1 MGGGVDREIANKLYN
16 SMTKIKINDK
26 NQTGFFMKIYA
37 NAKENYL
44 LTCGQNISEEQINSK
59 IDIDLYYGNN
69 YGEHKT
75 IKLDRKI
82 RYIKTFLDITAI
94 EIIQEDGISEDKY
107 LYPDLNYLNGYEKYK
122 KNKIYFSG
130 FIDNYTRNNAF
141 SGEITSINDFKFKHK
156 SETLTSSGSPICTY
170 ENEYLYVIGIYKAEE
185 PNGIF
190 IGKIIDI
197 LKKENI
203 NNNNIINNYNL
214 IIRQKF
220 FLFEEN
226 KNEYI
231 DFNKNVLRNAFDQNE
246 DNYFAALKKLN
257 KFLLDSNDN
266 EIFAILGI
274 INSFDNSTNTYEKML
289 KDFLGIQGFIS
300 KINRIIRKNN
310 KEINEKFYY
319 FIGGFLNILER
330 SEIKIKNELQLF
342 RGDKMG
348 HNQLLSY
355 QNNINKII
363 FFKGFCSASKSLE
376 IAIPYANVFGNSEA
390 YSVIT
395 TINYKFK
402 RDWVPY
408 CFDISKFEKFE
419 NEKTVLFAP
428 DICFKIK
435 EVYIDEQHKTA
446 KILLDS
452 VGIKRDENLKEVKDI
467 IYDGNENFF
476 NVV

>member
-1 MGGGVDREIANKLYN
+1 MGGVNSEIANKLYN
-16 SMTKIKINDK
+16 SMTKIKINDR

-37 NAKENYL
+37 NTNGNYL
-44 LTCGQNISEEQINSK
+44 LTCGPNISEEQINSK

-69 YGEHKT
+69 YIEHKT
-75 IKLDRKI
+75 IKLDKKN
-82 RYIKTFLDITAI
+82 RYIKTFQDITAI

-107 LYPDLNYLNGYEKYK
+107 LFPDLNCLNGYEKYK

-130 FIDNYTRNNAF
+130 FIDNYTKKNAF
-141 SGEITSINDFKFKHK
+141 SGEITSINDFKFQHK
-156 SETLTSSGSPICTY
+156 SETLSSSGSPICTY
-170 ENEYLYVIGIYKAEE
+170 ENDCLYVIGIYKAEQ

-190 IGKIIDI
+190 IGKILDI
-197 LKKENI
+197 LKKGSI
-203 NNNNIINNYNL
+203 NNNNNNNNYNL

-231 DFNKNVLRNAFDQNE
+231 VFNKNVLKNAFAQNE
-246 DNYFAALKKLN
+246 NNYFNALKSLN
-257 KFLLDSNDN
+257 KFLLNSNDN
-266 EIFAILGI
+266 EILAILDI
-274 INSFDNSTNTYEKML
+274 INSFDNSTNDYEKML

-310 KEINEKFYY
+310 NEINEKFYY
-319 FIGGFLNILER
+319 FIGGFLDILER
-330 SEIKIKNELQLF
+330 SEVKIKNELQLF
-342 RGDKMG
+342 RGDRMDY
-348 HNQLLSY
+348 NLLLSY
-355 QNNINKII
+355 QNNKNKII
-363 FFKGFCSASKSLE
+363 FFKGFCSASKSHD

-390 YSVIT
+390 YSVII
-395 TINYKFK
+395 TINYKFT
-402 RDWVPY
+402 REWVPY

-435 EVYIDEQHKTA
+435 EVKIDKQLKRAE
-446 KILLDS
+446 ILLDS

-467 IYDGNENFF
+467 IYNENENFLNF
-476 NVV
+476 V